1 MVCSQSCELMVI
13 LSNSNL
19 PMPSKIPPAVR
30 DDNWTDQIYANDY
43 HFETE
48 YYCIYSVNSTKEI
61 ATNNQNGDLVRHSVL
76 SGHYVLLCPTNSVN
90 HHLSLKIFIPI
101 EIYLQKSSFITFQ
114 SK

>member
-1 MVCSQSCELMVI
+1 
-13 LSNSNL
+13 
-19 PMPSKIPPAVR
+19 MPSKIPPAVR

-76 SGHYVLLCPTNSVN
+76 SGHYVLYCAQ
-90 HHLSLKIFIPI
+90 PI
-101 EIYLQKSSFITFQ
+101 LLITILVLKSSFL
-114 SK
+114 